1 MTITLNHTVVFAKDN
16 DKAAHEFAENMDLKL
31 EGYEGIDN
39 KFAVVR
45 VNAELSIFFMTIE
58 GDFPQQHLA
67 FNVEKHTFDKIL
79 DQLRER
85 NVSFGSSPHEPN
97 NQRTNHPFASR
108 GLFWTNLD
116 DCLVEVITDE
126 S

>member
-16 DKAAHEFAENMDLKL
+16 DKAAHEFSENMGLNL

-45 VNAELSIFFMTIE
+45 VNDDLSVFFMTIE
-58 GDFPQQHLA
+58 SDSSQQHLA
-67 FNVEKHTFDKIL
+67 FTVDGQSFDQIL
-79 DQLRER
+79 NQLHER
-85 NVSFGSSPHEPN
+85 NVTFGNSPHEPD
-97 NQRTNHPFASR
+97 NQRTDHPFASR

-116 DCLVEVITDE
+116 SCLVEVVTDK

>member
-16 DKAAHEFAENMDLKL
+16 DKAAHEFAENMGLKL

-39 KFAVVR
+39 KFATVR
-45 VNAELSIFFMTIE
+45 VNAELSVFFMTIE
-58 GDFPQQHLA
+58 NNTPQQHLA
-67 FNVEKHTFDKIL
+67 FSVDGHTFDKIFDRL
-79 DQLRER
+79 CER

-97 NQRTNHPFASR
+97 NQCTDHPFATR

-116 DCLVEVITDE
+116 GCLVEVMTDE